1 VTDVEKG
8 NFTTVLAQ
16 KKSEHFAMEAFSM
29 NEFGEREKIEFYRY
43 KTDTTE
49 F

>member
-1 VTDVEKG
+1 M

-16 KKSEHFAMEAFSM
+16 KRSEHFAVEVFSM
-29 NEFGEREKIEFYRY
+29 NEFGEREK
-43 KTDTTE
+43 TDTTE